1 MSEIGGSLLGHVESG
16 NDSALQALFFV
27 VIALFLG
34 TFTKQALA
42 WIKVPF
48 TALLLVWGVLLGIG
62 NETYIKNWHYV
73 GPGVTVWE
81 DIEPNFFLSLLLP
94 LIIYSAAISMH
105 WHTLRRCLLQ
115 VLLLA
120 GPGVVIGTALT
131 AVFVKYVFPYNWTW
145 LESLL
150 FGAMLSATDPV
161 AVIALLH
168 EVGAEKEL
176 RTVIEGESLF
186 NDGSAYV
193 LFLLFHNALQGQEL
207 TVKSTISQLCQL
219 SLGGPA
225 VGVAFGSVI
234 VLWLRFIYNQD
245 VVEVTMTIVAA
256 LGCFIVANEIL
267 GVSGVLAVLCLG
279 IWMAAFGSHHISRQ
293 VQQPLRIVW
302 EELEFIANTLIFVL
316 TGVIIA
322 GNIYQSEHSVG
333 ATIQIQARDYG
344 YAFLLWV
351 VLIAIRAIIF
361 AVCFPILKYTGY
373 SITFRKALVMVWAG
387 LRGAV
392 GLALSLFVL
401 FDGQISDKSF
411 RLLAFFFMGLIAAI
425 TIVIQGTTTG
435 VLLQA
440 LGLTRRLSAKRTFLN
455 NIMQQVERYGDAHA
469 KMVDHSD
476 VLGPPNWK
484 DISSLA
490 SLNAKQLL
498 TRYASVHTIQRPFP
512 YWDPAADVELEA
524 SHRHITAERKTAQVR
539 QETRARLLRAVQQ
552 TYKDVFERAH
562 IAPAHMYKL
571 RKSADRA
578 LDHTDEPVC
587 DWKYLDESCQL
598 PARLHWLQRLKGL
611 PFMAAFCRQQLFSY
625 LEHSASVMVAFHYA
639 HTDAAQSMLHF
650 DLLLQEDLQPQDHD
664 RGTQAAAT
672 LHAVDTAEAAKAKII
687 QEVIQES
694 KHQLRTAERYLHALR
709 MAYPEVMASV
719 RTKQVA
725 QEMLLVKEA
734 YVHELKASG
743 LMDEAEVEE
752 VIHLVDRQKKRLH
765 FAGSF
770 MHVQPACKELR
781 QMPLFQGLNDQDF
794 AKVTSAATLHLFP
807 AGTTIH
813 PNPVSK
819 GSLLFILR
827 GAVALQKATPSDP
840 PQTPAEA
847 QQASAQLRHSQ
858 QTASSLGAVHVTPGQ
873 SPLPLLPQDP
883 IDDHQSVGFVGSAAA
898 AMHLPDA
905 QAGMNPQA
913 ADSDAQASDPQQ
925 WELVDDI
932 SRKAKLVDNATAQP
946 TMRDNTGRSS
956 EVLSVTAGHSQASGR
971 CTTGSQ
977 PANIS
982 HTSVLVDTVR
992 GQSTSS
998 QHSCLVDTADGQSNL
1013 VDSPGGQSG
1022 RQSVAPEQ
1030 RPALISD
1037 AQADQH
1043 EQASQ
1048 KDVLDARGCAFGL
1061 PDLMLGA
1068 PVDARVDAKTVVEA
1082 YAVPWG
1088 LLQSLTEQ
1096 SQAMLVRVLQLCAAH
1111 AALLHG
1117 GPLLEQLTW
1126 MQLQSAFRKAKL
1138 QTVQEGQKI
1147 CPQGLCFLFSG
1158 QLQTAGKFSRAGNV
1172 SSGPIL
1178 ASSGT
1183 DKPSP
1188 DNSQAG
1194 GTNSHEQQAM
1204 PQETAMPLQGAAA
1217 GSEAHPNASRDTS
1230 DDTEHSVAVRA
1241 GFVLQAPATFES
1253 DGADLTCLQDAK
1265 IFHLPSELL
1274 QVRRQQQQGKPLQA
1288 LSDTNNFD
1296 RTSPTPSL
1304 ARHPTGHIGGTAGT
1318 DAADTGHW
1326 GKKLHEPSPFLSH
1339 DLWSKMGENS

>member
-1 MSEIGGSLLGHVESG
+1 M
-16 NDSALQALFFV
+16 
-27 VIALFLG
+27 
-34 TFTKQALA
+34 
-42 WIKVPF
+42 
-48 TALLLVWGVLLGIG
+48 
-62 NETYIKNWHYV
+62 
-73 GPGVTVWE
+73 
-81 DIEPNFFLSLLLP
+81 
-94 LIIYSAAISMH
+94 
-105 WHTLRRCLLQ
+105 
-115 VLLLA
+115 
-120 GPGVVIGTALT
+120 
-131 AVFVKYVFPYNWTW
+131 
-145 LESLL
+145 
-150 FGAMLSATDPV
+150 
-161 AVIALLH
+161 
-168 EVGAEKEL
+168 
-176 RTVIEGESLF
+176 
-186 NDGSAYV
+186 
-193 LFLLFHNALQGQEL
+193 
-207 TVKSTISQLCQL
+207 
-219 SLGGPA
+219 
-225 VGVAFGSVI
+225 
-234 VLWLRFIYNQD
+234 WLRFIYNQD

-322 GNIYQSEHSVG
+322 GNIYQSEHTVS
-333 ATIQIQARDYG
+333 ATVQIQARDYG

-351 VLIAIRAIIF
+351 VLIAIRAVIF
-361 AVCFPILKYTGY
+361 AVCFPVLKYTGY
-373 SITFRKALVMVWAG
+373 SITLRKALVMVWAG

-425 TIVIQGTTTG
+425 TIMIQGTTTG
-435 VLLQA
+435 LLLQA

-455 NIMQQVERYGDAHA
+455 NVMQKVERYGDAHA
-469 KMVDHSD
+469 KMVQHSD

-498 TRYASVHTIQRPFP
+498 TRYASVHTMQRPFP
-512 YWDPAADVELEA
+512 YWDPATDVELEA

-562 IAPAHMYKL
+562 IAPAHMYRL

-578 LDHTDEPVC
+578 LDHTDQPVC

-598 PARLHWLQRLKGL
+598 PAWLHWLQRLKGL

-650 DLLLQEDLQPQDHD
+650 DLLLEEDLQPQEHD
-664 RGTQAAAT
+664 TGAQAAAG
-672 LHAVDTAEAAKAKII
+672 LHAIDTAEAAKAKII

-709 MAYPEVMASV
+709 MAYPEVMASI

-765 FAGSF
+765 FAGSL
-770 MHVQPACKELR
+770 MHVQPASKELR
-781 QMPLFQGLNDQDF
+781 QMLLFQGLNDQDF
-794 AKVTSAATLHLFP
+794 AKVTSDATLHLFP
-807 AGTTIH
+807 AGTIIH
-813 PNPVSK
+813 PNPASK

-827 GAVALQKATPSDP
+827 GAVALQKATPSDA
-840 PQTPAEA
+840 PQTPAVA

-858 QTASSLGAVHVTPGQ
+858 QTTSSPGAAHVTPDQ
-873 SPLPLLPQDP
+873 SPLPLPLQDAA
-883 IDDHQSVGFVGSAAA
+883 DDHQSAGFRGSAPA
-898 AMHLPDA
+898 AMHLPDK
-905 QAGMNPQA
+905 QAGISPQVAQSDSQA
-913 ADSDAQASDPQQ
+913 ADAQQ
-925 WELVDDI
+925 WELVEDI
-932 SRKAKLVDNATAQP
+932 SNKAKLVDSGSAQP
-946 TMRDNTGRSS
+946 IMPMPDNTGRSS
-956 EVLSVTAGHSQASGR
+956 EVLRVTTGQSQASSN
-971 CTTGSQ
+971 CTTSSI

-982 HTSVLVDTVR
+982 HTSGMVDTVR

-998 QHSCLVDTADGQSNL
+998 QQQCLVDSAGGQSGLGNSAGGQSGL
-1013 VDSPGGQSG
+1013 LDSAGGQSG
-1022 RQSVAPEQ
+1022 RQYMAAEQ
-1030 RPALISD
+1030 RPAPISD
-1037 AQADQH
+1037 PLTHKH
-1043 EQASQ
+1043 EQTAQ

-1061 PDLMLGA
+1061 PELMLGE
-1068 PVDARVDAKTVVEA
+1068 PLTARVAAKTAVEA
-1082 YAVPWG
+1082 YEVPWL

-1111 AALLHG
+1111 VALLHG

-1126 MQLQSAFRKAKL
+1126 MQLQNAFRKAKL
-1138 QTVQEGQKI
+1138 QIVQEDQKI
-1147 CPQGLCFLFSG
+1147 CPKGLCFLFSG
-1158 QLQTAGKFSRAGNV
+1158 QLQTADDFSKPGDATP
-1172 SSGPIL
+1172 GPVP

-1183 DKPSP
+1183 HQPSTN
-1188 DNSQAG
+1188 NSQAS
-1194 GTNSHEQQAM
+1194 GTKPHEQQTV
-1204 PQETAMPLQGAAA
+1204 PQETVMPLRGAAL
-1217 GSEAHPNASRDTS
+1217 GSVAHPNASGDLS
-1230 DDTEHSVAVRA
+1230 DDTEHSVAVRTSR
-1241 GFVLQAPATFES
+1241 VLQGPAAFES
-1253 DGADLTCLQDAK
+1253 DGTNATCLQDAQ

-1274 QVRRQQQQGKPLQA
+1274 QAVRRQQQQQQQGEPAPLDIDNSVSA
-1288 LSDTNNFD
+1288 
-1296 RTSPTPSL
+1296 SPTVSL
-1304 ARHPTGHIGGTAGT
+1304 AQQVTGDIGGTAGSN
-1318 DAADTGHW
+1318 AADTGHW

-1339 DLWSKMGENS
+1339 DLWSKLGENS

>member
-1 MSEIGGSLLGHVESG
+1 MVSVSRKTAFLGLFLVVCLSILLCASAASSTANLKAQAKVQATGWEVTLERQKLRAQALADELGSLIEYAARKVLGSHYTNVYSSWTSFRWRFAPYLSQARLHVFTAIKYIGHLTAKLEATILDLVTANKSSLGNYADHATNHASTLAKVIVGFGAIVIVATSANLDPIKGHRSAVARQSMSEIGGSLLGHVEDG

-42 WIKVPF
+42 WIKIPF

-62 NETYIKNWHYV
+62 NETYIRNWHYV

-94 LIIYSAAISMH
+94 LIIYAAAISMH
-105 WHTLRRCLLQ
+105 WHTLRRCLWQ

-161 AVIALLH
+161 AVIALLQ

-207 TVKSTISQLCQL
+207 TV
-219 SLGGPA
+219 
-225 VGVAFGSVI
+225 
-234 VLWLRFIYNQD
+234 
-245 VVEVTMTIVAA
+245 
-256 LGCFIVANEIL
+256 
-267 GVSGVLAVLCLG
+267 
-279 IWMAAFGSHHISRQ
+279 
-293 VQQPLRIVW
+293 QQPLRIVW

-322 GNIYQSEHSVG
+322 GNIYQSEHTVS
-333 ATIQIQARDYG
+333 ATVQIQARDYG

-351 VLIAIRAIIF
+351 VLIAIRAVIF
-361 AVCFPILKYTGY
+361 AVCFPVLKYTGY
-373 SITFRKALVMVWAG
+373 SITLRKALVMVWAG

-425 TIVIQGTTTG
+425 TIMIQGTTTG
-435 VLLQA
+435 LLLQA

-455 NIMQQVERYGDAHA
+455 NVMQKVERYGDAHA
-469 KMVDHSD
+469 KMVQHSD

-498 TRYASVHTIQRPFP
+498 TRYASVHTMQRPFP
-512 YWDPAADVELEA
+512 YWDPATDVELEA

-562 IAPAHMYKL
+562 IAPAHMYRL

-578 LDHTDEPVC
+578 LDHTDQPVC

-598 PARLHWLQRLKGL
+598 PAWLHWLQRLKGL

-650 DLLLQEDLQPQDHD
+650 DLLLEEDLQPQEHD
-664 RGTQAAAT
+664 TGAQAAAG
-672 LHAVDTAEAAKAKII
+672 LHAIDTAEAAKAKII

-709 MAYPEVMASV
+709 MAYPEVMASI

-765 FAGSF
+765 FAGSL
-770 MHVQPACKELR
+770 MHVQPASKELR
-781 QMPLFQGLNDQDF
+781 QMLLFQGLNDQDF
-794 AKVTSAATLHLFP
+794 AKVTSDATLHLFP
-807 AGTTIH
+807 AGTIIH
-813 PNPVSK
+813 PNPASK

-827 GAVALQKATPSDP
+827 GAVALQKATPSDA
-840 PQTPAEA
+840 PQTPA
-847 QQASAQLRHSQ
+847 
-858 QTASSLGAVHVTPGQ
+858 
-873 SPLPLLPQDP
+873 
-883 IDDHQSVGFVGSAAA
+883 
-898 AMHLPDA
+898 
-905 QAGMNPQA
+905 
-913 ADSDAQASDPQQ
+913 
-925 WELVDDI
+925 WELVEDI
-932 SRKAKLVDNATAQP
+932 SNKAKLVDSGSAQP
-946 TMRDNTGRSS
+946 IMPMPDNTGRSS
-956 EVLSVTAGHSQASGR
+956 EVLRVTTGQSQASSN
-971 CTTGSQ
+971 CTTSSI

-982 HTSVLVDTVR
+982 HTSGMVDTVR

-998 QHSCLVDTADGQSNL
+998 QQQCLVDSAGGQSGLGNRAGGQSGL
-1013 VDSPGGQSG
+1013 LDSAGGQSG
-1022 RQSVAPEQ
+1022 RQYMAAEQ
-1030 RPALISD
+1030 RPAPISD
-1037 AQADQH
+1037 PLTHKH
-1043 EQASQ
+1043 EQTAQ

-1061 PDLMLGA
+1061 PELMLGE
-1068 PVDARVDAKTVVEA
+1068 PLTARVAAKTAVEA
-1082 YAVPWG
+1082 YEVPWL

-1111 AALLHG
+1111 VALLHG

-1126 MQLQSAFRKAKL
+1126 MQLQNAFRKAKL
-1138 QTVQEGQKI
+1138 QIVQEDQKI
-1147 CPQGLCFLFSG
+1147 CPKGLCFLFSG
-1158 QLQTAGKFSRAGNV
+1158 QLQTADDFSKPGDATP
-1172 SSGPIL
+1172 GPVP

-1183 DKPSP
+1183 HQPSTN
-1188 DNSQAG
+1188 NSQAS
-1194 GTNSHEQQAM
+1194 GTKPHEQQTV
-1204 PQETAMPLQGAAA
+1204 PQETVMPLRGAAL
-1217 GSEAHPNASRDTS
+1217 GSVAHPNASGCTDIPS
-1230 DDTEHSVAVRA
+1230 AV
-1241 GFVLQAPATFES
+1241 
-1253 DGADLTCLQDAK
+1253 
-1265 IFHLPSELL
+1265 
-1274 QVRRQQQQGKPLQA
+1274 
-1288 LSDTNNFD
+1288 
-1296 RTSPTPSL
+1296 
-1304 ARHPTGHIGGTAGT
+1304 
-1318 DAADTGHW
+1318 
-1326 GKKLHEPSPFLSH
+1326 
-1339 DLWSKMGENS
+1339 

>member
-1 MSEIGGSLLGHVESG
+1 MKPSIPPNTSKGNVKPNMAMTCTAKLAVQRSEALNMNRGSAVTTNLKQREQAQATICFAKAPDLAQATGWEVTLERQKLRAQALADELGSLIEYAARKVLGSHYTNVYSSWTSFRWRFAPYLSQARLHVFTAIKYIGHVTAKLEATILDLVTANRTAHLDPIKRRTTLQLSHDRAYMSETVGSLLGHVESG

-42 WIKVPF
+42 WIKIPF

-161 AVIALLH
+161 AVIALLQ

-207 TVKSTISQLCQL
+207 TVKSTI
-219 SLGGPA
+219 
-225 VGVAFGSVI
+225 
-234 VLWLRFIYNQD
+234 R
-245 VVEVTMTIVAA
+245 
-256 LGCFIVANEIL
+256 
-267 GVSGVLAVLCLG
+267 

-373 SITFRKALVMVWAG
+373 GITFRKALVMVWAG

-425 TIVIQGTTTG
+425 TIMIQGTTTG
-435 VLLQA
+435 LLLQA
-440 LGLTRRLSAKRTFLN
+440 LGLTRRLSAKRSFLN
-455 NIMQQVERYGDAHA
+455 NVMQQVERYGDAHA
-469 KMVDHSD
+469 KMVNHSD

-498 TRYASVHTIQRPFP
+498 TRYASVHTMQRPFP
-512 YWDPAADVELEA
+512 YWDPATDVELEA

-552 TYKDVFERAH
+552 TYKDVFERAQ
-562 IAPAHMYKL
+562 IAPAHMYRL
-571 RKSADRA
+571 RKSADQA

-598 PARLHWLQRLKGL
+598 PAWLHWLQRLKGL
-611 PFMAAFCRQQLFSY
+611 PFMAAFCRQQLFGY

-650 DLLLQEDLQPQDHD
+650 DLLLQEDLQPQERD
-664 RGTQAAAT
+664 RGVQAAAG

-694 KHQLRTAERYLHALR
+694 KHQLKTAERYLHALR
-709 MAYPEVMASV
+709 MAYPEVMASI

-765 FAGSF
+765 FAGSL

-794 AKVTSAATLHLFP
+794 AKVTSGATLHLFP

-813 PNPVSK
+813 PNP
-819 GSLLFILR
+819 
-827 GAVALQKATPSDP
+827 AAESD
-840 PQTPAEA
+840 
-847 QQASAQLRHSQ
+847 S
-858 QTASSLGAVHVTPGQ
+858 
-873 SPLPLLPQDP
+873 
-883 IDDHQSVGFVGSAAA
+883 
-898 AMHLPDA
+898 
-905 QAGMNPQA
+905 QA
-913 ADSDAQASDPQQ
+913 ADSQQ
-925 WELVDDI
+925 WELVDDMN
-932 SRKAKLVDNATAQP
+932 RK
-946 TMRDNTGRSS
+946 G
-956 EVLSVTAGHSQASGR
+956 SGT
-971 CTTGSQ
+971 CTTG
-977 PANIS
+977 
-982 HTSVLVDTVR
+982 
-992 GQSTSS
+992 
-998 QHSCLVDTADGQSNL
+998 
-1013 VDSPGGQSG
+1013 
-1022 RQSVAPEQ
+1022 
-1030 RPALISD
+1030 
-1037 AQADQH
+1037 
-1043 EQASQ
+1043 
-1048 KDVLDARGCAFGL
+1048 
-1061 PDLMLGA
+1061 LMLGA
-1068 PVDARVDAKTVVEA
+1068 PLDARVAAKTVVEA
-1082 YAVPWG
+1082 YAVPWA

-1117 GPLLEQLTW
+1117 GPLLEQATW
-1126 MQLQSAFRKAKL
+1126 MQLQKAFRKAKL

-1147 CPQGLCFLFSG
+1147 CP
-1158 QLQTAGKFSRAGNV
+1158 K
-1172 SSGPIL
+1172 
-1178 ASSGT
+1178 
-1183 DKPSP
+1183 
-1188 DNSQAG
+1188 
-1194 GTNSHEQQAM
+1194 
-1204 PQETAMPLQGAAA
+1204 
-1217 GSEAHPNASRDTS
+1217 GSVAHPNASGDLS
-1230 DDTEHSVAVRA
+1230 DDTEHSFAVSA
-1241 GFVLQAPATFES
+1241 GCVLHGPATFES
-1253 DGADLTCLQDAK
+1253 DGTDVTCLQHAK
-1265 IFHLPSELL
+1265 IFHLPPELL
-1274 QVRRQQQQGKPLQA
+1274 QAVRRQQQQQGKAAP
-1288 LSDTNNFD
+1288 SDINSSD
-1296 RTSPTPSL
+1296 SASPPVSL
-1304 ARHPTGHIGGTAGT
+1304 AQQLTGHIGGTAGT
-1318 DAADTGHW
+1318 NAADTGHW

-1339 DLWSKMGENS
+1339 DLWSKLGESS